1 MGLFEQ
7 FPYANFHELNLD
19 WILQKIK
26 ELDGKVDSIEDRIL
40 KEANAYTD
48 QQMAGLRRD
57 FAELEADFTA
67 FKSDVNAQF
76 AAYTAKQ
83 DKAFAEYQKLV
94 NAQIDLL
101 EQEIRDARAELKTML
116 RQANAYTD
124 ASIAMLLLQLP
135 DLISKNIKNAQVY
148 NLLTGKYVTIQAMF
162 DFLCMFHAPDALTC
176 GEMRDRNNTCTQI
189 VTYNKTCQEFI
200 TSAKNF
206 VLQH

>member
-7 FPYANFHELNLD
+7 FPYTNFHELNLD
-19 WILQKIK
+19 WIIK
-26 ELDGKVDSIEDRIL
+26 EIKDLNEKVDSIEDRIL
-40 KEANAYTD
+40 NQAKAYTD
-48 QQMAGLRRD
+48 EQVGLLRND
-57 FAELEADFTA
+57 FNDLMNQFTLFKADVNKQFAE
-67 FKSDVNAQF
+67 
-76 AAYTAKQ
+76 YTAKQ
-83 DKAFAEYQKLV
+83 DKAFNDYKVLV

-124 ASIAMLLLQLP
+124 ASIAMVMLQLP
-135 DLISKNIKNAQVY
+135 DIITKNIKNAKVY

-189 VTYNKTCQEFI
+189 ITYNKTCQEFI
-200 TSAKNF
+200 TDAKNF
-206 VLQH
+206 VVQH

>member
-7 FPYANFHELNLD
+7 FPYSNFHELNLD

-26 ELDGKVDSIEDRIL
+26 ELDEKVDSIEDRIL

-48 QQMAGLRRD
+48 QQIAILRRD

-67 FKSDVNAQF
+67 FKSDINAQF

-83 DKAFAEYQKLV
+83 DKAFADYQKLV
-94 NAQIDLL
+94 NAQIALL

-124 ASIAMLLLQLP
+124 ASMAMLLLQLP
-135 DLISKNIKNAQVY
+135 DIITKNIKNALVY

-162 DFLCMFHAPDALTC
+162 DFLCLFHTPGALTC
-176 GEMRDRNNTCTQI
+176 TGVFERNNTCTEIRQ
-189 VTYNKTCQEFI
+189 YNKTCNEFI
-200 TSAKNF
+200 TDARNF
-206 VLQH
+206 IVQH

>member
-7 FPYANFHELNLD
+7 FPYSNFHELNLD

-26 ELDGKVDSIEDRIL
+26 ELDKKVDSIEDRIL

-48 QQMAGLRRD
+48 QQIAILRRD
-57 FAELEADFTA
+57 FAELEADFKA
-67 FKSDVNAQF
+67 FKSDINAQF

-83 DKAFAEYQKLV
+83 DKAFADYQKLV

-124 ASIAMLLLQLP
+124 ASIAMLLSQLP
-135 DLISKNIKNAQVY
+135 DIITKNIKNAKVY
-148 NLLTGKYVTIQAMF
+148 NLLTGKYVTMQAMF
-162 DFLCMFHAPDALTC
+162 DFLCLFHAPGALTC
-176 GEMRDRNNTCTQI
+176 TGVFERNNTCTEIRQ
-189 VTYNKTCQEFI
+189 YNKTCNEFI
-200 TSAKNF
+200 TDARNF
-206 VLQH
+206 IVQH

>member
-7 FPYANFHELNLD
+7 FPYSNFHELNLD

-26 ELDGKVDSIEDRIL
+26 ELDEKVDSIEDRIL

-48 QQMAGLRRD
+48 QQIAGLRRD
-57 FAELEADFTA
+57 FAELEADFAA
-67 FKSDVNAQF
+67 FKSDINAQF

-83 DKAFAEYQKLV
+83 DKAFADYQKLV

-124 ASIAMLLLQLP
+124 ASMAMLLLQLP
-135 DLISKNIKNAQVY
+135 DIITKNIKNAKVY

-162 DFLCMFHAPDALTC
+162 DFLCLFHAPGALTC
-176 GEMRDRNNTCTQI
+176 TGVFERNNTCTEIKQ
-189 VTYNKTCQEFI
+189 YNKTCQEFI
-200 TSAKNF
+200 TDARNF
-206 VLQH
+206 IVQH

>member
-7 FPYANFHELNLD
+7 FPYSNFHELNLD

-83 DKAFAEYQKLV
+83 DKAFSEYQKLV

-124 ASIAMLLLQLP
+124 ASMAMLLLQLP
-135 DLISKNIKNAQVY
+135 DIITKNIKNAKVY
-148 NLLTGKYVTIQAMF
+148 NLLTGKYVTLQAMF

-206 VLQH
+206 VVQH

>member
-1 MGLFEQ
+1 MGLFEH

-26 ELDGKVDSIEDRIL
+26 ELDKKVDSIEDRIL

-48 QQMAGLRRD
+48 QQIAILRRE
-57 FAELEADFTA
+57 FNELENEFVV

-83 DKAFAEYQKLV
+83 DKAFADYKKLV

-124 ASIAMLLLQLP
+124 ASMAMLLLQLP
-135 DLISKNIKNAQVY
+135 DIITKNIKNAKVY

-162 DFLCMFHAPDALTC
+162 DFLCLFHAPGALTC
-176 GEMRDRNNTCTQI
+176 TEVFERNNTCTQI
-189 VTYNKTCQEFI
+189 QQYNKTCNEFI
-200 TSAKNF
+200 TDARNF
-206 VLQH
+206 IIQH

>member
-19 WILQKIK
+19 WILAKIK
-26 ELDGKVDSIEDRIL
+26 ELDEKVDSIEDRIL
-40 KEANAYTD
+40 KQANAYTD
-48 QQMAGLRRD
+48 QQIAGLRRD
-57 FAELEADFTA
+57 FAELESDFAA
-67 FKSDVNAQF
+67 FKSEINAKF

-83 DKAFAEYQKLV
+83 DKAFADYQKLV
-94 NAQIDLL
+94 NAQIDML

-135 DLISKNIKNAQVY
+135 DIITKNIKNAKVY

-162 DFLCMFHAPDALTC
+162 DFLCLFHAPGALTC
-176 GEMRDRNNTCTQI
+176 TGVFERNNTCTEIQQ
-189 VTYNKTCQEFI
+189 YNKTCQEFI
-200 TSAKNF
+200 TDARNF
-206 VLQH
+206 IVQH